1 MPDFLRNISK
11 KIKKSKKM
19 SKSFELISS
28 LKKIFYFHA
37 YGQILKV
44 SKYFFIKKT
53 TKNLHLS
60 HVFKSKNK
68 YRN

>member
-1 MPDFLRNISK
+1 
-11 KIKKSKKM
+11 M